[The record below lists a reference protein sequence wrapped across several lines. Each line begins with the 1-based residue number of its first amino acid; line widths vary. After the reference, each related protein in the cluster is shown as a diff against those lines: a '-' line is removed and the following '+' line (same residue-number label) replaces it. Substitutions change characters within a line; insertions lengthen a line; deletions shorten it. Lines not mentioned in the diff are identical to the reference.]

1 MFLTK
6 DKTLYA
12 LVIHK
17 IRLGCVWLRRGGRGA
32 CEMIVEERDQHI
44 ERQLVQWRKFKT
56 RAESQSAN
64 TGRPVHRTRRW
75 TQQSLMRFALIIRS
89 TFLINSWTVISFK
102 WLQILFVFKLNI
114 QNYIGVWGRLEC
126 FIWEKGNDDDMTTT
140 VRLAAETEISKTEVV
155 TKTSL
160 SLLISEKY
168 FQLEKHQASGY
179 YCW

>member
-75 TQQSLMRFALIIRS
+75 TQQSLMRFGLITRS
-89 TFLINSWTVISFK
+89 TFLINSWTVISWRSMLWLLSWSWLHILLKLFSCLNWIFK
-102 WLQILFVFKLNI
+102 TISVF
-114 QNYIGVWGRLEC
+114 GG
-126 FIWEKGNDDDMTTT
+126 D
-140 VRLAAETEISKTEVV
+140 
-155 TKTSL
+155 L
-160 SLLISEKY
+160 SVLSEKKGMMMIWQ
-168 FQLEKHQASGY
+168 QLSG
-179 YCW
+179 WQPKRKLARQKL

>member
-75 TQQSLMRFALIIRS
+75 TQQSLMRFGLITRS

-102 WLQILFVFKLNI
+102 WLQILFVLFK
-114 QNYIGVWGRLEC
+114 
-126 FIWEKGNDDDMTTT
+126 TTS
-140 VRLAAETEISKTEVV
+140 VFGGD
-155 TKTSL
+155 L
-160 SLLISEKY
+160 SVLSEKKGMMMIWQ
-168 FQLEKHQASGY
+168 QLSG
-179 YCW
+179 WQPKRKLARQKL